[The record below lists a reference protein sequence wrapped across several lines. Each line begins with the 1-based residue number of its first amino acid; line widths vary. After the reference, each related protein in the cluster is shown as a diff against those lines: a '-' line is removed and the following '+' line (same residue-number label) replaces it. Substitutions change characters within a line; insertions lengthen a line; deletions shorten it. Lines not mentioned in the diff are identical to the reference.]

1 MEHLIGGFATVFQPA
16 TLAYCF
22 IGVFLGTVVG
32 ILPGLG
38 PLTTI
43 ALLLPIT
50 YKMDVTSAI
59 IMLSGIYYG
68 VAYGGTVTSVLMR
81 IPGEASSV
89 VSCLDGYEMARKG
102 RAGAAL
108 GIAALGSFFAG
119 TVGVVAIS
127 YLSPPLSRW
136 VLAFGPAEY
145 SMVMLA
151 GLALVTYFSS
161 GSRLKAVLMAVF
173 GLLLGTVG
181 SDPLAGS
188 ARLTFGV
195 FHLLGGIDLVPLAIG
210 LFGISEVLSMA
221 LTKPEKLKVL
231 TPPATLMGFMPN
243 REEFRRSVA
252 PVMRGTVMGFLVGL
266 IPGGG
271 AVLATFVSYAT
282 ERKLSKHPEEFGKG
296 AVEGLAGPE
305 AANNAG
311 TAGAFVPLL
320 CMGVPANAITALL
333 LGAFMIHGVA
343 PGPTIMERQPEIF
356 WGIVA
361 SMYVGNVMLLILN
374 LPLIGLFVRI
384 LDVPRA
390 WLAPIILMVCLI
402 GVYSTNSAPMDV
414 LLAVLFGITGYILRR
429 YGYDLGIVIL
439 AYVLGGIFERSV
451 RRALAIS
458 DGDLAI
464 FVSTPLTISFAVIT
478 AVLVAV
484 AFIPRRLVAVPT
496 EKQATQEP

>member
-1 MEHLIGGFATVFQPA
+1 MENLMGGFATVFQPA

-43 ALLLPIT
+43 AILLPIT

-68 VAYGGTVTSVLMR
+68 VAYGGTITSVLMR

-89 VSCLDGYEMARKG
+89 VTCLDGYEMARKG

-108 GIAALGSFFAG
+108 GIAAFGSFFAG
-119 TVGVVAIS
+119 TIGVVAIS

-145 SMVMLA
+145 AMVMLS
-151 GLALVTYFSS
+151 GISLVTYFSS
-161 GSRLKAVLMAVF
+161 GSKLKALLMAAF
-173 GLLLGTVG
+173 GLLLGAVG
-181 SDPLAGS
+181 SDPMA
-188 ARLTFGV
+188 ATPRLTFGV
-195 FHLLGGIDLVPLAIG
+195 FHLAGGIDLVPLAIG

-221 LTKPEKLKVL
+221 LQKPEKMQVL
-231 TPPATLMGFMPN
+231 AAPTGFLPFMPN
-243 REEFRRSVA
+243 RDEARRSAA
-252 PVMRGTVMGFLVGL
+252 PVVRGTFLGFLVGL

-271 AVLATFVSYAT
+271 AVLATFLSYAM
-282 ERKLSKHPEEFGKG
+282 ERKLSKNPDEFGKG

-343 PGPTIMERQPEIF
+343 PGPTIIERQPEIF
-356 WGIVA
+356 WGVVA

-374 LPLIGLFVRI
+374 LPLVGLFVRI
-384 LDVPRA
+384 LEVPRA
-390 WLAPIILMVCLI
+390 WLASIILIVCLV
-402 GVYSTNSAPMDV
+402 GVYSTNSAAMDV
-414 LLAVLFGITGYILRR
+414 LLAVLFGVVGYILRR

-439 AYVLGGIFERSV
+439 AYVLGGVFERSL
-451 RRALAIS
+451 RQALAIS

-464 FVSTPLTISFAVIT
+464 FVSSPLTITFAVIT
-478 AVLVAV
+478 AVLVIIAM
-484 AFIPRRLVAVPT
+484 IPRRASP
-496 EKQATQEP
+496 KPAQATSTPTR

>member
-1 MEHLIGGFATVFQPA
+1 MENLIGGFATVFQPA
-16 TLAYCF
+16 TLLYCF

-89 VSCLDGYEMARKG
+89 ITCLDGYEMARKG

-108 GIAALGSFFAG
+108 GIAAMGSFFAG
-119 TVGVVAIS
+119 TVGVLAIS

-161 GSRLKAVLMAVF
+161 GSKLKALLMAAF

-181 SDPLAGS
+181 SDPQTGS

-195 FHLLGGIDLVPLAIG
+195 FHLIGGIDLVPLAIG

-221 LTKPEKLKVL
+221 LGKPEKMKVL
-231 TPPATLMGFMPN
+231 PPPSTLLGFMPN
-243 REEFRRSVA
+243 RDEARRSVM
-252 PVMRGTVMGFLVGL
+252 PVARGTVMGFLVGL

-271 AVLATFVSYAT
+271 AVLATFLSYAT
-282 ERKLSKHPEEFGKG
+282 ERKLSKRPEEFGKG

-320 CMGVPANAITALL
+320 CMGVPANAVTALL

-374 LPLIGLFVRI
+374 LPLIGLFVRV

-414 LLAVLFGITGYILRR
+414 LLAVMFGVIGYILRR

-458 DGDLAI
+458 DGELSI
-464 FVSTPLTISFAVIT
+464 FVSTPISIAFAVIT
-478 AVLVAV
+478 VILVV
-484 AFIPRRLVAVPT
+484 IAFIPRRVIAPALEKPT
-496 EKQATQEP
+496 ASEP